1 MKANESGTDRVIR
14 FILGIILLVLG
25 WAVLHN
31 NVLGVIL
38 DIIGIILIITAIT
51 GFCLLY
57 SVLGINTKKEKPQT
71 PAG

>member
-1 MKANESGTDRVIR
+1 MKANESGTDRVVR
-14 FILGIILLVLG
+14 FILGIIFLILG

-31 NVLGVIL
+31 NTLGVIL

-57 SVLGINTKKEKPQT
+57 SLLGINTKKEKPPT
-71 PAG
+71 STT

>member
-14 FILGIILLVLG
+14 LVLGIILLILG

-31 NVLGVIL
+31 SVLGVIL
-38 DIIGIILIITAIT
+38 DIIGIILIITGIT

>member
-1 MKANESGTDRVIR
+1 MKANESGTDRVVR
-14 FILGIILLVLG
+14 FILGIIFLILG

-57 SVLGINTKKEKPQT
+57 SLLGINTKKEKPPT
-71 PAG
+71 STT